1 MAKSRATGSLQR
13 TRPALTEEARE
24 KQLIAKALNQVE
36 QQLEDGT
43 ASSQVLTYFLKL
55 ASEKN
60 QLEMDKLR
68 RENELLKA
76 KAEALESQK
85 RVEEL
90 YSNALD
96 AMKRYSGFGGQDER

>member
-1 MAKSRATGSLQR
+1 MAKSRATGSSIR

-24 KQLIAKALNQVE
+24 KQLIAKAMNQVE

-90 YSNALD
+90 YSDALN
-96 AMKRYSGFGGQDER
+96 AMKRYSGFGGQDDY